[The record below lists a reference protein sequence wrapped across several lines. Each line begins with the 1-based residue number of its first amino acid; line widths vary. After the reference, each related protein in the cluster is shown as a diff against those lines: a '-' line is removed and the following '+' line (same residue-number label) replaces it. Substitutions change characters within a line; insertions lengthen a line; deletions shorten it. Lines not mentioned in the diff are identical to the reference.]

1 MKLEFYETVTAV
13 KSDRWRW
20 RIVAANG
27 KIVAASSEGFARRI
41 GAQINATLTYN
52 MLAQLL
58 PGSNVKTVR
67 WWEFWK

>member
-1 MKLEFYETVTAV
+1 MKLEFYEVVTPV

-20 RIVAANG
+20 RITAANG
-27 KIVAASSEGFARRI
+27 RIVAASSEGFARRE
-41 GAQINATLTYN
+41 GAVENATLTYN

-58 PGSNVKTVR
+58 PWPKVELRR